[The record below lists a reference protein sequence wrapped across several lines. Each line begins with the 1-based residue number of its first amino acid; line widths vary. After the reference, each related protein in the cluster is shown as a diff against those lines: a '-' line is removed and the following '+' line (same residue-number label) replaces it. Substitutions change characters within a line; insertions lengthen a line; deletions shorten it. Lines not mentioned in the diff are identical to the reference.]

1 MEDQNNNMNPGTEPA
16 AGTPAP
22 SAPAPNAAT
31 SAPAPTA
38 PSAPTE
44 PSTSGGSIL
53 SGAGK
58 AAGAPEAYDFTSSLP
73 EGMELDTDTASS
85 FGEIAK
91 GMNLTNEQA
100 NQIAKFGYE
109 WAGKV
114 GEAYQAEQQR
124 QADANA
130 AEAKKELGRDFEPT
144 VAKAGV
150 LMNYL
155 ERQIPGIRE
164 SFAGSPVFSSL
175 PMIKAF
181 ALIGELVSED
191 RGIGGNPAP
200 SIREDNPY
208 PNTDWESLKR

>member
-1 MEDQNNNMNPGTEPA
+1 MDDQNNDMNPGA
-16 AGTPAP
+16 TPAET
-22 SAPAPNAAT
+22 APAET
-31 SAPAPTA
+31 TPAEQTA
-38 PSAPTE
+38 
-44 PSTSGGSIL
+44 GSIL
-53 SGAGK
+53 SGAGV
-58 AAGAPEAYDFTSSLP
+58 AVGAPEAYDFTSSLP
-73 EGMELDTDTASS
+73 EGIELDTETANS
-85 FGEIAK
+85 FGEIAR

-109 WAGKV
+109 WADKV
-114 GEAYQAEQQR
+114 GAAYEAEQQR

-130 AEAKKELGRDFEPT
+130 EETKKALGRDFEPT

-175 PMIKAF
+175 PVIKAF
-181 ALIGELVSED
+181 AIIGELVAED

-200 SIREDNPY
+200 SVKEDNPY
-208 PNTDWESLKR
+208 PNTDWESFKK

>member
-22 SAPAPNAAT
+22 SAP
-31 SAPAPTA
+31 SAPTA
-38 PSAPTE
+38 PAQSAPTE

>member
-22 SAPAPNAAT
+22 SAAT
-31 SAPAPTA
+31 SAPA

-58 AAGAPEAYDFTSSLP
+58 ETVGAPEAYDFTSSLP

>member
-22 SAPAPNAAT
+22 SAP
-31 SAPAPTA
+31 SAPAP
-38 PSAPTE
+38 SAPAE

-58 AAGAPEAYDFTSSLP
+58 AAGAPDAYDFTSSLP

-130 AEAKKELGRDFEPT
+130 AETKKALGRDFDAT

-191 RGIGGNPAP
+191 PGVGGNPAP